1 MLGERLIL
9 NNTHKKIAKNLF
21 KILIVESQKH
31 KERYSISI
39 AGESGSGKS
48 GVAHAITN
56 LMNEYGIKTRL
67 IQQDDYFFIPPKTN
81 FRIRREDISIIKMSE
96 VNLELLQEHINKFK
110 KSKSKKIKKP
120 LVVFDEDE
128 IREETIS
135 LESVKILVVEGTYVS
150 VLENIDKKIFL
161 AKDYK
166 DTFNARRSRNREEL
180 DLFDEK
186 ILRAEHKIVK
196 NHANLNDIIVKKDS
210 KIILTKSSH

>member
-1 MLGERLIL
+1 M
-9 NNTHKKIAKNLF
+9 
-21 KILIVESQKH
+21 
-31 KERYSISI
+31 
-39 AGESGSGKS
+39 
-48 GVAHAITN
+48 
-56 LMNEYGIKTRL
+56 
-67 IQQDDYFFIPPKTN
+67 
-81 FRIRREDISIIKMSE
+81 
-96 VNLELLQEHINKFK
+96 
-110 KSKSKKIKKP
+110 
-120 LVVFDEDE
+120 
-128 IREETIS
+128 
-135 LESVKILVVEGTYVS
+135 VEGTYVS